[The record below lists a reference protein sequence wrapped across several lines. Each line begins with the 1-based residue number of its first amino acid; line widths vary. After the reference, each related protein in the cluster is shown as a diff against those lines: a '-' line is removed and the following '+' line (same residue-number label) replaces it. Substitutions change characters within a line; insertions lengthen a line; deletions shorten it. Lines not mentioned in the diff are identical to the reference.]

1 MAWVPNHDMMLLPPL
16 TVASLI
22 LSGLINIAF
31 QAEHLA
37 RAASTAEPTL
47 STLVS
52 GSCIVSTTITII
64 TITIITTEQ
73 VGLRPVIPRSTT
85 HTQKPHVRN
94 AHCTPIN
101 APVKTLWI
109 PSEYLLMIWQ
119 RPCWYDSDWLNTN
132 WRCKYGNKRDPRDIC
147 GILKCK
153 FG

>member
-64 TITIITTEQ
+64 TTEQ
-73 VGLRPVIPRSTT
+73 VGLRPVIPRPKNLMSE
-85 HTQKPHVRN
+85 
-94 AHCTPIN
+94 TPI
-101 APVKTLWI
+101 AP
-109 PSEYLLMIWQ
+109 Q
-119 RPCWYDSDWLNTN
+119 
-132 WRCKYGNKRDPRDIC
+132 
-147 GILKCK
+147 
-153 FG
+153 